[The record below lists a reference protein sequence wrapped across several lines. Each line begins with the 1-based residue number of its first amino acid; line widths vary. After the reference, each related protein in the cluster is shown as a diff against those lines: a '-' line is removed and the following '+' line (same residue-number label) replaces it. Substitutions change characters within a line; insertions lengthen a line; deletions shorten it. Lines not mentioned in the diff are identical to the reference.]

1 MAEAARA
8 APLSDED
15 GETPSPRGFN
25 DDPNEET
32 PVVRWHRLA
41 ASAQALW
48 EISLRAER
56 WLKTT
61 AAQAACL
68 TTVRS
73 YMFGAPASAEIADGQ
88 VDEDAPA
95 PDGGAQEQDAAGAN
109 SRLH

>member
-1 MAEAARA
+1 MAEAVNA
-8 APLSDED
+8 ALSSDEED
-15 GETPSPRGFN
+15 ETAFN
-25 DDPNEET
+25 DDPPKDL

-41 ASAQALW
+41 ASAKALW

-73 YMFGAPASAEIADGQ
+73 YMFGAPASAEIADGE

-95 PDGGAQEQDAAGAN
+95 PDGGAQEQDAAGAK